1 MANLIYLCRPV
12 GLGGLAGDALARVA
26 DRITPDALR
35 GEFPHQIRQEAG
47 QALCVTGP
55 DGTAGIEGFSAH
67 LGAFVGDWKDWHL
80 PGAAL
85 PDGTYALVR
94 SHGAATE
101 LCSDFSGTRT
111 LWYAFL
117 DGEFLASTSQ
127 RALICLLRDL
137 RFNRSAFAW
146 FLSSGSLG
154 PTDAWDARI
163 RRLPRGARLT
173 LDRARWTLD
182 LHTTPVI
189 FQNRNMTTA
198 EALEGLGA
206 VLGNAIRGCRT
217 RSPQWVV
224 PLSGGYD
231 SRMVLAALD
240 GTGFR
245 PRTVTWGR
253 ASSRTQRGNDAFV
266 AERLAR
272 HYGLANDYF
281 LTERSDAAPREV
293 VDAFLAA
300 HGGTTDALFPYL
312 DGLRMW
318 TGLARE
324 GVGGII
330 RGDEGFGTIPRP
342 EMHHRYAQDMVL
354 LSEILGEETA
364 GMISDGRQ
372 TLPDD
377 LKRYPDESLQ
387 TYGDRLIHTCFI
399 PISLAALTDVK
410 TPFVEVANPMLAQ
423 SVMEFVRQLPD
434 HLRVRRNLYEQL
446 VRSLSPPIPFAVLAA
461 DDSRNQFLH
470 TEPYQTWMLD
480 ELDGESMDRL
490 LPHPFRASLEAAL
503 RNDAMPIASSGHARA
518 ILKRIIPAPLISALR
533 TMGRPVGPTLRV
545 MAFRAALASRLIR
558 IFEGDAAT
566 LGAADGLAWKTGGQ
580 ASISG

>member
-1 MANLIYLCRPV
+1 MANLIYMCRPE
-12 GLGGLAGDALARVA
+12 GLGGFAGDALVRVA
-26 DRITPDALR
+26 DRITPDSIR
-35 GEFPHQIRQEAG
+35 GEFPHQVRQEAG

-55 DGTAGIEGFSAH
+55 DGTAGLEGLSAH

-80 PGAAL
+80 PGTAL
-85 PDGTYALVR
+85 PDGTYALLR
-94 SHGAATE
+94 TQGAITE

-117 DGEFLASTSQ
+117 DSEFLASTSQ

-137 RFNRSAFAW
+137 RLNRSAFAW

-154 PTDAWDARI
+154 PSDSWDARV

-173 LDRARWTLD
+173 LDRKNWTLD
-182 LHTTPVI
+182 LRTAPVV

-206 VLGNAIRGCRT
+206 VLGNAIRTCRT
-217 RSPQWVV
+217 QSPQWVV

-281 LTERSDAAPREV
+281 LTEASDASPREV
-293 VDAFLAA
+293 VDAFLSA

-318 TGLARE
+318 TRLARE

-330 RGDEGFGTIPRP
+330 RGDEGFGTISRP
-342 EMHHRYAQDMVL
+342 ETHHRFAQDMVL

-364 GMISDGRQ
+364 GMISEGRQ
-372 TLPDD
+372 VLPDE

-399 PISLAALTDVK
+399 PISLAALSDVK
-410 TPFVEVANPMLAQ
+410 TPFVEIANPMLAR

-470 TEPYQTWMLD
+470 TEAYQKWMVD
-480 ELDGESMDRL
+480 ELNGESMTRL
-490 LPHPFRASLEAAL
+490 LPAPFRSALEAAL
-503 RNDAMPIASSGHARA
+503 RSDSMPIASSGHARA
-518 ILKRIIPAPLISALR
+518 ILKRIIPAPLVSALR
-533 TMGRPVGPTLRV
+533 TLGRPAGPTLRV
-545 MAFRAALASRLIR
+545 MAFRSALVSRLIR
-558 IFEGDAAT
+558 IFEQDAAALGPLDT
-566 LGAADGLAWKTGGQ
+566 LLWQ
-580 ASISG
+580 AKPGN